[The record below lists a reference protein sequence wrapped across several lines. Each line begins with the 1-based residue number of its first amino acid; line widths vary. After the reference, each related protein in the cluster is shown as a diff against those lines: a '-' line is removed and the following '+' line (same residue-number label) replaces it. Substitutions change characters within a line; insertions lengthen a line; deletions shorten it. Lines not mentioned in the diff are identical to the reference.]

1 MLLLL
6 LAQAEAQEFGC
17 VAGPR
22 HAVVEPCR
30 NDDDNNNNSSL
41 LTH

>member
-6 LAQAEAQEFGC
+6 LAHAEAQEFGC
-17 VAGPR
+17 VACPS

-30 NDDDNNNNSSL
+30 NDNNNNNNSSL